1 MEKEVFIIESYEICK
16 EKEMIIFYGRVIE
29 KVTIGDK
36 LAYRAQ
42 ETGTKYYNITEII
55 AYRKKFDSLER
66 GMTGALLVQ
75 GEKQDFA
82 KDSILTKTT

>member
-16 EKEMIIFYGRVIE
+16 EKEIIIFYGRVIE

-36 LAYRAQ
+36 LAYRTK

-75 GEKQDFA
+75 GEKQDFVKA
-82 KDSILTKTT
+82 SILTRTT